1 MVPECNRAVMWECT
15 PILCTAQLASGLAES
30 RSHLFSYVLRVVHP
44 SGRTIPHTDDGTV
57 RHATECSLSHISLL
71 LFGCVASGRVAL

>member
-1 MVPECNRAVMWECT
+1 MPECNRGVMWERT
-15 PILCTAQLASGLAES
+15 LILCTAQLASGLAES

-44 SGRTIPHTDDGTV
+44 AGRTIAHADDGTV

-71 LFGCVASGRVAL
+71 LFGPVSSGRVAL